1 MAGLGGGSEPGG
13 GCRRRAERHALIHTV
28 KVDALSLYVSN
39 FCAMYLLD
47 VWSRQT
53 PRLLVL
59 RGVVVISLVA
69 VLERGRGS
77 GRGCSGRLR
86 ADVKETKTDTNNT
99 KKTTTTAT
107 TTTTT
112 TTNNNNNNDLA
123 LSSSPPAGCLRSHAT
138 RPFLLPDNQR

>member
-1 MAGLGGGSEPGG
+1 MLFLSTFRIFVLCTYWTCGADRRPDFSFFAGL
-13 GCRRRAERHALIHTV
+13 
-28 KVDALSLYVSN
+28 
-39 FCAMYLLD
+39 LLF
-47 VWSRQT
+47 
-53 PRLLVL
+53 LLW
-59 RGVVVISLVA
+59 RFWK
-69 VLERGRGS
+69 E

-112 TTNNNNNNDLA
+112 NNNNNNNNDLA